1 MSNDSWD
8 HIPKADVQKLNALA
22 EEMEYGST
30 TLGHQSRRR
39 LALIALK
46 AAYEL
51 GGSPQLASAE
61 PVQSQ
66 TSIAVEK

>member
-1 MSNDSWD
+1 MSGGSWD
-8 HIPKADVQKLNALA
+8 RIPKAHVQKLNALA

-51 GGSPQLASAE
+51 GGSPQVVSAE
-61 PVQSQ
+61 TAAPPVSNM
-66 TSIAVEK
+66 AEK